1 MHFYIDIYKDKVW
14 SKNTISKKDSER
26 IILYC
31 FLVFFEY
38 KKLLK
43 NSGLETVEDK
53 VINSFDCVRMMKN
66 IDLWEYV
73 KQTTSLNVSSV
84 YLNISYVN
92 EKQIQE
98 YNRQYRGKDA
108 PTNVLSFTNED
119 TVEFLDFKGR
129 NVATTNAERKILY
142 LGDMIL
148 CYEKLL
154 QEANEY
160 NKTFNERLLHLF
172 VHSIFHLFGLNHVE
186 DAERQIMES
195 MEKVVLSILG
205 VVDVYFYTE
214 KKE

>member
-1 MHFYIDIYKDKVW
+1 MHFYIDTYKDKIW
-14 SKNTISKKDSER
+14 GKNTISKQDSKR

-43 NSGLETVEDK
+43 NNILETVEDK
-53 VINSFDCVRMMKN
+53 IINSFDRVRTMKN
-66 IDLWEYV
+66 TELYKFV
-73 KQTTSLNVSSV
+73 KQTTGLDLSI
-84 YLNISYVN
+84 YLNISYVD

-98 YNRQYRGKDA
+98 YNKQYRGKDV

-119 TVEFLDFKGR
+119 TVEFLDFKSK
-129 NVATTNAERKILY
+129 NIATTNAERKTLY
-142 LGDMIL
+142 LGDMVL

-172 VHSIFHLFGLNHVE
+172 VHSIFHLFGLDHVE

-195 MEKVVLSILG
+195 MEKVVLSMLG
-205 VVDVYFYTE
+205 VMDAYYYTE